1 METNAPKTNRRI
13 GFVAGLV
20 GVLVFAAVGLYR
32 SGSPGGGSGGAKPAI
47 FSPVAYEQALAANK
61 TDGKLLLVK
70 LTAEWCGPCKLMD
83 KETFVDAGVIDTI
96 RAAGTAIEVDIDQ
109 HGDVA
114 TQLGVQAIPTMVL
127 YKNGTEQ
134 SRNTGYMSADEL
146 REWIAKTK
154 S

>member
-1 METNAPKTNRRI
+1 METERPSSNKN
-13 GFVAGLV
+13 
-20 GVLVFAAVGLYR
+20 VLVAIAAGVIILGLAVVFQK
-32 SGSPGGGSGGAKPAI
+32 GSPASGPAGKPAI
-47 FSPVAYEQALAANK
+47 FSQVAYEQALAANK

-70 LTAEWCGPCKLMD
+70 LTAEWCGPCKLMN
-83 KETFVDAGVIDTI
+83 KEAFVDPGVIDTI
-96 RAAGTAIEVDIDQ
+96 RDAGTAIEVDIDQ

-146 REWIAKTK
+146 RDWIAKAK
-154 S
+154 G